1 MFGFFAV
8 KFMTLM
14 IEKQKIMQLQTIP
27 ISHPHI
33 VLNLH
38 CRIVIHPSK
47 NYTYIYRNIH
57 IFENVKERML
67 KSIISWSKME
77 QQIAQAKKVYQIMNC
92 NFSIGLGLGES
103 FKTLSKHS

>member
-38 CRIVIHPSK
+38 CRIGIHPSK
-47 NYTYIYRNIH
+47 NYTYIYRRL
-57 IFENVKERML
+57 FENMKERML

-92 NFSIGLGLGES
+92 NFSIGFRTGGVVQN
-103 FKTLSKHS
+103 FI